1 MAIKPTQHGIKVL
14 FEQNHTFQVP
24 KYQRGYAWDD
34 QAVADFLADM
44 TRCLKGREAD
54 KPLNHFFGGIVAA
67 KWPIADSGRSNFEV
81 IDGQQRL
88 CTFVLL
94 IARLARKMVDV
105 AQALDDKAGAT
116 SDEKVAAGFLKET
129 LVQLRALYLT
139 YRDNVGMKYV
149 EVRKLSLSEAD
160 DDFFQ
165 ALIDGEQAE
174 AERASHARLQT
185 AWKLIGDFVD
195 GVIFAGGDATAGAE
209 RVRLLVNEVLEFD
222 CSVIFMATDTRSE
235 AYQIFQVLNDRG
247 VLLTDGDLLRART
260 MELLDQPELLGT
272 QDKVAKRW
280 DEVLAYSP
288 GEIDSYLRWYFSSHE
303 GKRPSSSALADEFMT
318 ARFKVTDGV
327 QIDVTRAQAMLAE
340 VKAMA
345 TAFSQLE
352 TMGEGDWPLKTN
364 PKVVSWDR
372 ERLRMLVVHLKHT
385 NAMPLLLSLQL
396 LSAERFAEAVAT
408 LERFVFRYKTIGNA
422 HVSPMT
428 ELYLKHAK
436 GIRASAAGYKVSS
449 LRTDL
454 KALIDKNVPED
465 LFRANLRQTRYRQ
478 RAGNGHI
485 RYMLI
490 AIEDHID
497 WLKGAAAGV
506 PKCKDKS
513 VVFDF
518 SNTTLEHVYP
528 RSAKGTD
535 KVSSMET
542 VKDTLGNLT
551 IFGPE
556 DNDALA
562 NKNYAEK
569 RAALKASKL
578 RMNRDIG
585 ANAAWDAT
593 RVRARSATLVD
604 MAAKLFVP

>member
-34 QAVADFLADM
+34 QAVADFLADV
-44 TRCLKGREAD
+44 TRCLRGREA
-54 KPLNHFFGGIVAA
+54 KTPLNHFFGGIVAA

-94 IARLARKMVDV
+94 IARLTLKMEAV
-105 AQALDDKAGAT
+105 AEALEKKAGAG
-116 SDEKVAAGFLKET
+116 DGEKVAAQFLGET
-129 LVQLRALYLT
+129 VKQLRALYLT

-149 EVRKLSLSEAD
+149 EVRKITLSEAD

-165 ALIDGEQAE
+165 SLVDGEDPD
-174 AERASHARLQT
+174 AERASHHRLAT
-185 AWKLIGDFVD
+185 AWELIGDFVD
-195 GVIFAGGDATAGAE
+195 DVIFAGADDAAGAE

-260 MELLDQPELLGT
+260 MELLDQPQLLAT
-272 QDKVAKRW
+272 QDKIARRW
-280 DEVLAYSP
+280 DEVLAYAP

-318 ARFKVTDGV
+318 ARFKVVDGTAV
-327 QIDVTRAQAMLAE
+327 DLAKGQAMLAE
-340 VKAMA
+340 VKSMA
-345 TAFSQLE
+345 SAFDQLE
-352 TMGEGDWPLKTN
+352 TMGEGEWPLKAS

-396 LSAERFAEAVAT
+396 LSAERFAEAVAS

-428 ELYLKHAK
+428 ELYMKHAK
-436 GIRASAAGYKVSS
+436 AIRASASSYKVGS

-454 KALIDKNVPED
+454 KALIDKNVPDD
-465 LFRANLRQTRYRQ
+465 LFRANLRETRYR
-478 RAGNGHI
+478 
-485 RYMLI
+485 
-490 AIEDHID
+490 
-497 WLKGAAAGV
+497 
-506 PKCKDKS
+506 P
-513 VVFDF
+513 
-518 SNTTLEHVYP
+518 
-528 RSAKGTD
+528 
-535 KVSSMET
+535 
-542 VKDTLGNLT
+542 
-551 IFGPE
+551 
-556 DNDALA
+556 
-562 NKNYAEK
+562 
-569 RAALKASKL
+569 RAAT
-578 RMNRDIG
+578 G
-585 ANAAWDAT
+585 T
-593 RVRARSATLVD
+593 SATC
-604 MAAKLFVP
+604 